1 MTRKSLLF
9 IVFLFVF
16 PIFSPI
22 LAQDLNSHE
31 SAALDC
37 LLAMNVDKTV
47 NLSAKPI
54 AEGVFKNS
62 PDLIKYRQELTNFFD
77 KYICWDH
84 LRDYF
89 IEQYCSK
96 FSESELLEMTSFF
109 KSKTGKKYINTLPQ
123 LQSLYSEL
131 SQKIMQDNI
140 DELGTI
146 IKKGK

>member
-1 MTRKSLLF
+1 MTHNSLLF

-16 PIFSPI
+16 SVFSPI

-37 LLAMNVDKTV
+37 LIAMNVDKTV
-47 NLSAKPI
+47 NMSAKPI
-54 AEGVFKNS
+54 TEGVFKNS
-62 PDLIKYRQELTNFFD
+62 PDLIKYRSEITNFFD

-89 IEQYCSK
+89 IEQYCNK
-96 FSESELLEMTSFF
+96 FSESELIEMTAFF
-109 KSKTGKKYINTLPQ
+109 KSKAGRKYILQLPE
-123 LQSLYSEL
+123 LQRLYAEL
-131 SQKIMQDNI
+131 SSKVMQDNI

>member
-1 MTRKSLLF
+1 MTRNSLLF
-9 IVFLFVF
+9 IVFFCIF
-16 PIFSPI
+16 YAFSPI

-37 LLAMNVDKTV
+37 LIAMNVDKAV

-54 AEGVFKNS
+54 TEGVFKNS
-62 PDLIKYRQELTNFFD
+62 PDLIKYRSELTNFFD
-77 KYICWDH
+77 KYICWDR

-89 IEQYCSK
+89 IEQYCNK
-96 FSESELLEMTSFF
+96 FSESELVEMTAFF
-109 KSKTGKKYINTLPQ
+109 KTKTGRKYILKLPE
-123 LQSLYSEL
+123 LQSLYAEL
-131 SQKIMQDNI
+131 STKVMQDNI